1 MLDDGTAETQQMQTP
16 LPSIVST
23 SQALCCLYYSQLFG
37 RNGPQRFL
45 LHAYV
50 GKSQTLSE
58 GLEREHLGKIPGRG
72 ERRGDRPACQTT
84 GTKQKMLAFTR
95 TSLIPKHFI
104 SDSGFIVFN

>member
-23 SQALCCLYYSQLFG
+23 SQASCRLYYSQLFG

-50 GKSQTLSE
+50 GKSQMLSE
-58 GLEREHLGKIPGRG
+58 GLEREHLGKIPERG
-72 ERRGDRPACQTT
+72 ERRGEETDLHVKLLAQN
-84 GTKQKMLAFTR
+84 TKYFLPHT
-95 TSLIPKHFI
+95 
-104 SDSGFIVFN
+104 